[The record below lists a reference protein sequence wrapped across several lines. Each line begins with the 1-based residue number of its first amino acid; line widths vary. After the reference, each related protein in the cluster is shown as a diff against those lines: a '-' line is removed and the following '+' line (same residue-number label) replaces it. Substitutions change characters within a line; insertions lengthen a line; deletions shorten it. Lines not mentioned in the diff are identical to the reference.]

1 VGAAVVVTIAVA
13 TTYGAWRI
21 WQRGDVD
28 EARAADAIV
37 VLGAAQYDG
46 RPSPVFEAR
55 LRHAVDL
62 YQQGLARILV
72 VTGGSRDGDR
82 TTEAAAARSWAEAHG
97 VPAAAILGEDG
108 AHNTK
113 ESLDAVAAIL
123 GEHGLRSAIF
133 VSDRTHMLRVIR
145 MAKDLGIDA
154 YGSPTTTSPVD
165 ASTGARLEAT
175 AHELGAL
182 LVYGLTGSGTADS
195 SNLEELPAGTPASPP
210 TAIPPTA
217 AGGPRGTSVP

>member
-1 VGAAVVVTIAVA
+1 MGAALAATIAVA
-13 TTYGAWRI
+13 TAYGAWRV

-28 EARAADAIV
+28 EARAADSIV

-62 YQQGLARILV
+62 YQRGLARVLV

-82 TTEAAAARSWAEAHG
+82 TTEAAAARTWAEAHG
-97 VPAAAILGEDG
+97 VPAAAILGEDS

-113 ESLDAVAAIL
+113 ESLDAVAVIL
-123 GEHGLRSAIF
+123 GAHGLRSAIF

-154 YGSPTTTSPVD
+154 YGSPTSTSPVD

-195 SNLEELPAGTPASPP
+195 NSLEELP
-210 TAIPPTA
+210 TA
-217 AGGPRGTSVP
+217 APGSLPAALPPAGAGKLRGTSVP